1 MLIKCAIR
9 SEKCLPHEMRIS
21 KNQELSPEELYARTW
36 TVLACAH
43 KTGQSQEPNARG
55 RSTCYRNHLTSSV
68 RASNQ
73 TPLARAVRGKDPFLL
88 IVRVNHIKSAAVPSP
103 TSGTRPEFFS
113 ATALAW
119 KFYCYNRSL
128 SLRFSPAGENLFASL
143 AFSRRWL

>member
-1 MLIKCAIR
+1 MCEKIRKML
-9 SEKCLPHEMRIS
+9 HEMRIS
-21 KNQELSPEELYARTW
+21 CENQELSGEELYARTR
-36 TVLACAH
+36 TVLACAQ

-55 RSTCYRNHLTSSV
+55 RSTYYRNHLTSSV

-73 TPLARAVRGKDPFLL
+73 TPLARAVRGKDPL

-103 TSGTRPEFFS
+103 GTRREFFP
-113 ATALAW
+113 ATALTW

-128 SLRFSPAGENLFASL
+128 SLRFPTGENRFASL